1 MDTVRSSSEIECAQR
16 EIAETIRARVGDLG
30 SGAGATRSS
39 SEGTVPEMPR
49 LRDGARAVRMTSG
62 LVGEMP
68 PEPPTLRG
76 RVGSWLIRRIRRALF
91 WYTPR
96 IVEFQQNVSRA
107 MEQEVEAI
115 QEIAREN
122 EALRLRIAE
131 METNRVAIESLRKDL
146 TKEITARRAVEA
158 WAGSEVTSLHA
169 ALEGQI
175 RAVIDH
181 QETDR
186 NQWHGLLEQEGA
198 AREALEGQIRAVI
211 HQQEADRNQWYG
223 LLEQEAAA
231 RESVG
236 SQIAGLRETQHQI
249 RGRLSS
255 LTEDAFRSIDAVA
268 SQAAEP
274 RSALEGQIRAVIH
287 QQEADRNQLHGLLEQ
302 EAAAREAVA
311 SQAAKSR
318 AALEG
323 QIRAVILQQESDRN
337 QRHGL
342 LEQEGAAREA
352 LEGQIRAVIHQ
363 QEADRNQ
370 WHGLLEQEGAA
381 RESVASQAAESRA
394 TLEGQIRAVIHQ
406 QEADRNQWH
415 GLLEQEA
422 AARGAVAA
430 DMTVGVNR
438 SDTLER
444 RLSDDE
450 RIIFTTRNAV
460 FSQEMR
466 ISVLLEQARK
476 RLGKMNAAE
485 LAGIVREEER
495 RFDSMYLTFEDHFR
509 GRREDVKDRLRVYL
523 PFLEAHNIGRT
534 GMPILDVGCGR
545 GEWLELLRDHG
556 LDARGVDA
564 NRLMVAQCL
573 EQKLPA
579 TEGDAVAFLR
589 GLAPDSLGGVSGF
602 HIIEHLPFA
611 YLIDLIDEAVRVLKP
626 GGIVIFETPNP
637 ANVLVATEYFYFD
650 PTHRNPLP
658 SLLMRF
664 VAEQRGLCRVE
675 VLELNPWPEAFHL
688 REPGSVVAERFNQLF
703 YGPQEYAIIGWKA

>member
-1 MDTVRSSSEIECAQR
+1 
-16 EIAETIRARVGDLG
+16 
-30 SGAGATRSS
+30 
-39 SEGTVPEMPR
+39 
-49 LRDGARAVRMTSG
+49 MTSG

-274 RSALEGQIRAVIH
+274 RSA
-287 QQEADRNQLHGLLEQ
+287 
-302 EAAAREAVA
+302 
-311 SQAAKSR
+311 
-318 AALEG
+318 
-323 QIRAVILQQESDRN
+323 
-337 QRHGL
+337 
-342 LEQEGAAREA
+342 
-352 LEGQIRAVIHQ
+352 
-363 QEADRNQ
+363 
-370 WHGLLEQEGAA
+370 
-381 RESVASQAAESRA
+381 
-394 TLEGQIRAVIHQ
+394 LEGQIRAVIHQ

>member
-181 QETDR
+181 QET
-186 NQWHGLLEQEGA
+186 
-198 AREALEGQIRAVI
+198 
-211 HQQEADRNQWYG
+211 
-223 LLEQEAAA
+223 
-231 RESVG
+231 
-236 SQIAGLRETQHQI
+236 
-249 RGRLSS
+249 
-255 LTEDAFRSIDAVA
+255 
-268 SQAAEP
+268 
-274 RSALEGQIRAVIH
+274 
-287 QQEADRNQLHGLLEQ
+287 
-302 EAAAREAVA
+302 
-311 SQAAKSR
+311 
-318 AALEG
+318 
-323 QIRAVILQQESDRN
+323 
-337 QRHGL
+337 
-342 LEQEGAAREA
+342 
-352 LEGQIRAVIHQ
+352 
-363 QEADRNQ
+363 
-370 WHGLLEQEGAA
+370 
-381 RESVASQAAESRA
+381 
-394 TLEGQIRAVIHQ
+394 
-406 QEADRNQWH
+406 DRNQWH

>member
-302 EAAAREAVA
+302 EAAAR
-311 SQAAKSR
+311 
-318 AALEG
+318 
-323 QIRAVILQQESDRN
+323 
-337 QRHGL
+337 
-342 LEQEGAAREA
+342 
-352 LEGQIRAVIHQ
+352 
-363 QEADRNQ
+363 
-370 WHGLLEQEGAA
+370 
-381 RESVASQAAESRA
+381 
-394 TLEGQIRAVIHQ
+394 
-406 QEADRNQWH
+406 
-415 GLLEQEA
+415 
-422 AARGAVAA
+422 GAVAA

>member
-211 HQQEADRNQWYG
+211 HQQEADRNQ
-223 LLEQEAAA
+223 L
-231 RESVG
+231 
-236 SQIAGLRETQHQI
+236 
-249 RGRLSS
+249 
-255 LTEDAFRSIDAVA
+255 
-268 SQAAEP
+268 
-274 RSALEGQIRAVIH
+274 
-287 QQEADRNQLHGLLEQ
+287 
-302 EAAAREAVA
+302 
-311 SQAAKSR
+311 
-318 AALEG
+318 
-323 QIRAVILQQESDRN
+323 
-337 QRHGL
+337 
-342 LEQEGAAREA
+342 
-352 LEGQIRAVIHQ
+352 
-363 QEADRNQ
+363 
-370 WHGLLEQEGAA
+370 
-381 RESVASQAAESRA
+381 
-394 TLEGQIRAVIHQ
+394 
-406 QEADRNQWH
+406 H

>member
-323 QIRAVILQQESDRN
+323 QIRAVIHQQESDRN

-352 LEGQIRAVIHQ
+352 
-363 QEADRNQ
+363 
-370 WHGLLEQEGAA
+370 
-381 RESVASQAAESRA
+381 
-394 TLEGQIRAVIHQ
+394 LEGQIRAVIHQ

>member
-1 MDTVRSSSEIECAQR
+1 
-16 EIAETIRARVGDLG
+16 
-30 SGAGATRSS
+30 
-39 SEGTVPEMPR
+39 
-49 LRDGARAVRMTSG
+49 
-62 LVGEMP
+62 
-68 PEPPTLRG
+68 
-76 RVGSWLIRRIRRALF
+76 
-91 WYTPR
+91 
-96 IVEFQQNVSRA
+96 
-107 MEQEVEAI
+107 
-115 QEIAREN
+115 
-122 EALRLRIAE
+122 
-131 METNRVAIESLRKDL
+131 
-146 TKEITARRAVEA
+146 
-158 WAGSEVTSLHA
+158 
-169 ALEGQI
+169 
-175 RAVIDH
+175 
-181 QETDR
+181 
-186 NQWHGLLEQEGA
+186 LLEQEGA
-198 AREALEGQIRAVI
+198 AREA
-211 HQQEADRNQWYG
+211 
-223 LLEQEAAA
+223 
-231 RESVG
+231 
-236 SQIAGLRETQHQI
+236 
-249 RGRLSS
+249 
-255 LTEDAFRSIDAVA
+255 
-268 SQAAEP
+268 
-274 RSALEGQIRAVIH
+274 
-287 QQEADRNQLHGLLEQ
+287 
-302 EAAAREAVA
+302 
-311 SQAAKSR
+311 
-318 AALEG
+318 
-323 QIRAVILQQESDRN
+323 
-337 QRHGL
+337 
-342 LEQEGAAREA
+342 
-352 LEGQIRAVIHQ
+352 
-363 QEADRNQ
+363 
-370 WHGLLEQEGAA
+370 
-381 RESVASQAAESRA
+381 
-394 TLEGQIRAVIHQ
+394 LEGQIRAVIHQ